1 MRREQKKNYRLI
13 IIIILAGVC
22 TLLSFF
28 FDQRVIQTEDK
39 IRTLEVKLN
48 DRRVNISNLLLTIN
62 SSNEL
67 SYNIVKSINYYMS
80 RIDYFY
86 QYNQLL
92 NTQVFGTK
100 DEQVKFFKNID
111 KEKIFNLKSE
121 FKKNAENILKSY
133 DYKLDEIKVLNN
145 QIKKNKFVQEI
156 LSNNDGYEIMKGDFN
171 NYKALNKIKDFPFDK
186 YLSDKELFSMNAK
199 EFKNQ
204 EDYKIY
210 SQIRDPMTEVKKIE
224 NEYWDLLQRLNIK
237 YNNLFAFFS
246 EELENYGK
254 QKNKNNLYILL
265 SIFFQILSLTI
276 LLFLFKEMLMIK
288 K

>member
-1 MRREQKKNYRLI
+1 M
-13 IIIILAGVC
+13 
-22 TLLSFF
+22 LSFF

-39 IRTLEVKLN
+39 IRTLEVELN

-92 NTQVFGTK
+92 NTEVFGTK

-210 SQIRDPMTEVKKIE
+210 SQIRDPMSEVKKIE

>member
-111 KEKIFNLKSE
+111 KEKIFNLKYE